1 MRNLSLGAG
10 LVVRQLLF
18 LTLMVFMGA
27 AAYVGVVHLRDLT
40 VVSSPVSPAQALAVL
55 ALAHDAANSLAVEL
69 AIGTVFSALLILC
82 VSVPTMNATISAP
95 IKAIARQMVD
105 LAAGDT
111 EIDVHETDRTDEIG
125 DISRALAVLR
135 DAVRANNMLT
145 AEIKARDDREERL
158 RREAAIREKVEHY
171 SVDLSAATAK
181 LGDMTR
187 RMAASSEAMIDQE
200 RLSRAD
206 SDRARTASL
215 QAASDVA
222 AVATASEQLLAA
234 IGEISRQ
241 AVESTAVVRQA
252 VFETNG
258 SSAEMLRLA
267 AAANRVGDVVNLIS
281 RIAAQTNLLAL
292 NATIEAAR
300 AGEAGRGFAVVAQ
313 EVKSS
318 RDANRQGDA
327 GHRRADLRDSGG
339 DGPVGRLDRQDQAQD
354 RRGRADFRDHH
365 QRGPHA
371 GRRDQGHRPQ
381 RALGGRQRQ
390 HNVGP
395 RGPGRERDGQDRRRR
410 RGDGVAGARDRRDD
424 AADARAY
431 GRTGEEFGGVG
442 GGDSLLPFTGEGVM
456 RSMTDEGRRDWVG
469 TSQQPSSDLASRGDL
484 LPRVGEGRGL
494 PGVG

>member
-40 VVSSPVSPAQALAVL
+40 VTTGVVGPDRALVVL
-55 ALAHDAANSLAVEL
+55 AIAHDAANSLAIEL
-69 AIGTVFSALLILC
+69 AIGTVVSALLILC
-82 VSVPTMNATISAP
+82 VSVPTMNATVSAP
-95 IKAIARQMVD
+95 IKLIARQMVD

-171 SVDLSAATAK
+171 SVDLSAAAAK

-252 VFETNG
+252 VAETNG

-313 EVKSS
+313 EVKSLATQTGKATQDIAEQIS
-318 RDANRQGDA
+318 EIQAATDQSVASIDKIKRKIAEVEQISATITNAVHTQDAATKDIARSVRSA
-327 GHRRADLRDSGG
+327 ADSANTMS
-339 DGPVGRLDRQDQAQD
+339 V
-354 RRGRADFRDHH
+354 
-365 QRGPHA
+365 HA
-371 GRRDQGHRPQ
+371 GQVASAMAKTGAGVEAMV
-381 RALGGRQRQ
+381 ALA
-390 HNVGP
+390 
-395 RGPGRERDGQDRRRR
+395 REVDEMT
-410 RGDGVAGARDRRDD
+410 
-424 AADARAY
+424 
-431 GRTGEEFGGVG
+431 RT
-442 GGDSLLPFTGEGVM
+442 M
-456 RSMTDEGRRDWVG
+456 HAHTDE
-469 TSQQPSSDLASRGDL
+469 LAKSLAG
-484 LPRVGEGRGL
+484 
-494 PGVG
+494 

>member
-1 MRNLSLGAG
+1 MLFMRNLSLGAG

-40 VVSSPVSPAQALAVL
+40 VVTSPVGPAQALAVL
-55 ALAHDAANSLAVEL
+55 ALAHDAANSLAIEL

-95 IKAIARQMVD
+95 IKLIARQMVD

-206 SDRARTASL
+206 SDLARTASL

-252 VFETNG
+252 VSETNG

-313 EVKSS
+313 EVKSLATQTGKATQDIAEQIS
-318 RDANRQGDA
+318 EIQAATDQSVASIDKIKRKIAEVEQISATITNAVHTQDAATKDIARSVRSA
-327 GHRRADLRDSGG
+327 ADSANTMS
-339 DGPVGRLDRQDQAQD
+339 V
-354 RRGRADFRDHH
+354 
-365 QRGPHA
+365 HA
-371 GRRDQGHRPQ
+371 GQVASAMAKTG
-381 RALGGRQRQ
+381 AGVEAMVSLA
-390 HNVGP
+390 
-395 RGPGRERDGQDRRRR
+395 REVDEMT
-410 RGDGVAGARDRRDD
+410 
-424 AADARAY
+424 
-431 GRTGEEFGGVG
+431 RT
-442 GGDSLLPFTGEGVM
+442 M
-456 RSMTDEGRRDWVG
+456 HAHTDE
-469 TSQQPSSDLASRGDL
+469 LAKSLAG
-484 LPRVGEGRGL
+484 
-494 PGVG
+494 